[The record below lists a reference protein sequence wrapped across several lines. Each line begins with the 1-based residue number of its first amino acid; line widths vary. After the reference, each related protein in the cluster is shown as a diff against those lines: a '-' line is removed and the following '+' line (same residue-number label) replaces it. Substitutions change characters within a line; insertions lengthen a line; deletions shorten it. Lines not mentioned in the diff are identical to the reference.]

1 MPKSPQT
8 VSRFDCLGFLYE
20 VLTKG
25 LQVCELE
32 MRHWKGDFMCSS
44 CGSSNQA
51 EFPTEMLVHFGGLKN
66 LDKPG
71 VWLFPELLVCLEC
84 GFAQTTIPTYELAQL
99 AAGAVTSESLV
110 RNASVS
116 GNTLSE
122 LHSE

>member
-1 MPKSPQT
+1 
-8 VSRFDCLGFLYE
+8 
-20 VLTKG
+20 
-25 LQVCELE
+25 
-32 MRHWKGDFMCSS
+32 MCSS

-84 GFAQTTIPTYELAQL
+84 GFAQATIPTYELAQL

>member
-1 MPKSPQT
+1 
-8 VSRFDCLGFLYE
+8 
-20 VLTKG
+20 
-25 LQVCELE
+25 
-32 MRHWKGDFMCSS
+32 MCSS

>member
-1 MPKSPQT
+1 
-8 VSRFDCLGFLYE
+8 
-20 VLTKG
+20 
-25 LQVCELE
+25 

-51 EFPTEMLVHFGGLKN
+51 EFTAETLIHSGGLKN

-84 GFAQTTIPTYELAQL
+84 GSAQATIPASELAQL

-110 RNASVS
+110 RNASV
-116 GNTLSE
+116 
-122 LHSE
+122 